1 MIRIENIIADFQAY
15 TDNQIDCSPIQK
27 AYVLAAKSQ
36 PYIKLFQNTDLQI
49 SLEVAKIL
57 VDLKL
62 DIQSIVSGLLHNI
75 LLNGKISLDEIRDL
89 MGAETANIVAGMHN
103 ILRVS
108 DIPDEKERI
117 AEKMRQMIFA
127 SSKDI
132 RIIFVNLAARL
143 VRMRHSKRSTNVK
156 IRETANE
163 TLQTY
168 APIADR
174 LGLSHIKSELE
185 DLCFSQLNPKEFR
198 AIEEFRKR
206 NDEIHQSFLNQIH
219 EELVEILPANQIEAK
234 VKVRIKHHYSIYLKA
249 KRIGVDYDQLHDLLG
264 VRIIVDNNEACYKV
278 LGLIS
283 GHYRLVT
290 ESFKDYISFPK
301 PNGYQSLHIDVYD
314 KNGIGFDVQIRTLE
328 MDMVAERG
336 VAAHWAYKENDTVSA
351 VSRENTSWLH
361 DLSNSLDIAS
371 DSRESL
377 EIFTRELYSEF
388 VYVFTPKG
396 MIVKL
401 QSSACVIDFAYAIH
415 TELGEMCVGAKING
429 RNASIRTKLKHGDK
443 VEILTASHQK
453 PSRDWLKFAVTSKA
467 LSKIRNYLRKEE
479 RQEAEKLGKELF
491 AEQVSK
497 LGKRIKDIL
506 KSAELKKFLDKAGY
520 NDITA
525 YYVLLG
531 YGKANIN
538 QIVRLFDPV
547 SQKSHPTPRIAY
559 KPNKASSEK
568 PEGVRIAGIEN
579 MLVKYANCCNPV
591 KGDEIV
597 GIVTQGQGVSIH
609 LADCE
614 NIRARDFN
622 PERLVDVEWIKTSS
636 EKLPVRLHLRFN
648 NLIKTNFQIMKILA
662 GAKVVL
668 VKNELQLIDQTTEQ
682 DLTIKVENNEQLD
695 KILTKLNDIS
705 SVKAYRIISPG
716 KS

>member
-1 MIRIENIIADFQAY
+1 MIRIETIIADFQAY

-36 PYIKLFQNTDLQI
+36 PYLKRIQNTDLQQ

-62 DIQSIVSGLLHNI
+62 DIQSVVSGLLHNI

-89 MGAETANIVAGMHN
+89 MGPETANIVAGRHN
-103 ILRVS
+103 ILRAS
-108 DIPDEKERI
+108 EIADEKERI

-143 VRMRHSKRSTNVK
+143 ILMRHGKRYSGGK
-156 IRETANE
+156 IREIANE

-174 LGLSHIKSELE
+174 LGLSHIKTELE
-185 DLCFSQLNPKEFR
+185 DLCFSFLNPKAFR
-198 AIEEFRKR
+198 DIEDFRR
-206 NDEIHQSFLNQIH
+206 QNDEAHQAFLQQIHQ
-219 EELVEILPANQIEAK
+219 ELVELLPKNSIDASI
-234 VKVRIKHHYSIYLKA
+234 KVRIKHHYSIYLKA
-249 KRIGVDYDQLHDLLG
+249 ERIGVDYDQLHDLLG
-264 VRIIVDNNEACYKV
+264 VRVIVGNKEECYKV

-283 GHYRLVT
+283 SHYRPVT

-301 PNGYQSLHIDVYD
+301 PNGYQSLHIDMYD
-314 KNGIGFDVQIRTLE
+314 KNGVGFDVQIRTRE
-328 MDMVAERG
+328 MDMIAEKG
-336 VAAHWAYKENDTVSA
+336 VAAHWAYKENNNITA
-351 VSRENTSWLH
+351 GSRENTSWLQ
-361 DLSNSLDIAS
+361 DLSKSLDIAS
-371 DSRESL
+371 DSSESL

-401 QSSACVIDFAYAIH
+401 QSGACVIDFAYAIH
-415 TELGEMCVGAKING
+415 TDLGETCVGAKING
-429 RNASIRTKLKHGDK
+429 RNVSIRTKLKHGDK
-443 VEILTASHQK
+443 VEILTASHQR
-453 PSRDWLKFAVTSKA
+453 PSRDWLKYAVTSRA
-467 LSKIRNYLRKEE
+467 LSKIRNYLRREE
-479 RQEAEKLGKELF
+479 RQEAEKLGRELF
-491 AEQVSK
+491 AEQI
-497 LGKRIKDIL
+497 GKAGKKMKDVL
-506 KSAELKKFLDKAGY
+506 KSAELKKFLEKSGY
-520 NDITA
+520 ADINA

-538 QIVRLFDPV
+538 QIIRLFEPPA
-547 SQKSHPTPRIAY
+547 QKSIQPV
-559 KPNKASSEK
+559 KAPLPIKRTDQEK

-579 MLVKYANCCNPV
+579 MLVRYANCCNPV
-591 KGDEIV
+591 KGDDIV

-614 NIRARDFN
+614 NIQARGFN
-622 PERLVDVEWIKTSS
+622 PERLVEVEWIKSSS

-648 NLIKTNFQIMKILA
+648 NLIKTNLQIMKILA

-668 VKNELQLIDQTTEQ
+668 VKNELQLVDQVSEQ
-682 DLTIKVENNEQLD
+682 YLTIKVDNNEQLE
-695 KILTKLNDIS
+695 KILNKLNAIP
-705 SVKAYRIISPG
+705 SVKARRLTKQEAS
-716 KS
+716 